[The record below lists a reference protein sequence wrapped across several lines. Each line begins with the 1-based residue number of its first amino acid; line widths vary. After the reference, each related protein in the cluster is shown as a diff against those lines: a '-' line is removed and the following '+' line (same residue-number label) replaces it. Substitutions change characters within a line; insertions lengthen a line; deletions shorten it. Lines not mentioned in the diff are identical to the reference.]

1 MFPVESVQWHTSLKR
16 IKAQYA
22 IAVGTKLMIV
32 ISRRP
37 SVTVVAKRDTSNENV
52 RASNNLK
59 REKNVPNPQGR
70 EKIKWVDKDQYDE
83 DSKGVY
89 MV

>member
-1 MFPVESVQWHTSLKR
+1 
-16 IKAQYA
+16 
-22 IAVGTKLMIV
+22 MIV

-37 SVTVVAKRDTSNENV
+37 SDTVTVVAKRDTSNEPIRV
-52 RASNNLK
+52 SNNLK
-59 REKNVPNPQGR
+59 REKNVYVPNPQGR
-70 EKIKWVDKDQYDE
+70 EKIKWVDKDQCDE